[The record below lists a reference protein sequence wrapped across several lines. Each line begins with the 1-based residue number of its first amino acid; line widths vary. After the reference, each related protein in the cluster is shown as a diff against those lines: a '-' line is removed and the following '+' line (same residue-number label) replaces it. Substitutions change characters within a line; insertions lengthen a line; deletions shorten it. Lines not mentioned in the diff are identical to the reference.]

1 MRTTDIIHRL
11 EKAQF
16 TKEQIEALIGIFEE
30 RDKDI
35 ATNEYVRFLSEEN
48 KIHVDLSVTKA
59 KYELVKWIVGGVIAN
74 GLIATILK
82 YVG

>member
-1 MRTTDIIHRL
+1 MQTIDIIDRL

-30 RDKDI
+30 RDKDMG
-35 ATNEYVRFLSEEN
+35 TDGYVRFLSEEN
-48 KIHVDLSVTKA
+48 KFHVDLPVTKA